1 MPESK
6 NPMNLTWSH
15 ARRFRQMVQAFFF
28 VLFVVLLFTGL
39 QRQDA
44 NPLADLFFRINP
56 LSALTAML
64 ASRSWI
70 HGFELALII
79 IGLTVLLGR
88 VWCGWICPTGTLLEW
103 VSFRSA
109 RKRGRALSPQWRMI
123 KYVLLVVIQ
132 VMALLGNL
140 SLMIF
145 EPLALFTRA
154 MTTVIIPG
162 LNYAINTSEHAL
174 YSLAFLRPA
183 VDWLEGVLR
192 GTVLPVKQPAF
203 GGTLWVALL
212 FTGVLA
218 LNWVADRFWC
228 RYLCPLGAL
237 LGWLSKFSILR
248 PLIGSTCTGCKAC
261 SLACK
266 PGAIRTAPKA
276 EATRSA
282 ADVTIMP
289 SECTVCLDCLNSCT
303 NEGLGFAPALVP
315 KAIPASAEQFDLS
328 RRQLLQAGALG
339 SAGLVLLRTDL
350 RLRTKNTRLIR
361 PPGAQDENAF
371 LSQCVRCTQC
381 MKICP
386 TSALQPAFA
395 EAGLEGLWTPVVMP
409 RAGYCDYGCNAC
421 GQVCPSGAI
430 PLLDLAEKRQQVI
443 GKASVDRNRCLP
455 WASSTPCIVCEEMCP
470 TPEKA
475 IRLEKVSAVNEF
487 GEEIALQQPY
497 VLRELCIG
505 CGICENHCPLEGEA
519 AIRVYSV

>member
-1 MPESK
+1 
-6 NPMNLTWSH
+6 MNLTWSH

-123 KYVLLVVIQ
+123 KYVLLVVIL

-154 MTTVIIPG
+154 MTTVMIPG

-174 YSLAFLRPA
+174 YSLAFMRPA
-183 VDWLEGVLR
+183 VDWLESVLR

-266 PGAIRTAPKA
+266 PGAIRTTPKA

-282 ADVTIMP
+282 ADVII
-289 SECTVCLDCLNSCT
+289 SRL
-303 NEGLGFAPALVP
+303 PA
-315 KAIPASAEQFDLS
+315 
-328 RRQLLQAGALG
+328 
-339 SAGLVLLRTDL
+339 
-350 RLRTKNTRLIR
+350 
-361 PPGAQDENAF
+361 
-371 LSQCVRCTQC
+371 
-381 MKICP
+381 
-386 TSALQPAFA
+386 
-395 EAGLEGLWTPVVMP
+395 
-409 RAGYCDYGCNAC
+409 
-421 GQVCPSGAI
+421 
-430 PLLDLAEKRQQVI
+430 
-443 GKASVDRNRCLP
+443 
-455 WASSTPCIVCEEMCP
+455 
-470 TPEKA
+470 
-475 IRLEKVSAVNEF
+475 
-487 GEEIALQQPY
+487 
-497 VLRELCIG
+497 
-505 CGICENHCPLEGEA
+505 
-519 AIRVYSV
+519 